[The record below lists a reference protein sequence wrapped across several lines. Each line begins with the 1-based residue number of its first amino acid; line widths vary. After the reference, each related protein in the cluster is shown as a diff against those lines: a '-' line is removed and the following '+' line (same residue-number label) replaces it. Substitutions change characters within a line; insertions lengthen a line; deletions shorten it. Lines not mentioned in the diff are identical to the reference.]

1 MKEAING
8 RQRFNGTHSIR
19 EAIRMQLGRQS
30 TVVNGSAGTH
40 SPLWGH
46 STSIRCNHMQSIC
59 NQGHSYASTLIRRF
73 NPTRHTPALQAGK
86 SATASTVA
94 EALCCRR

>member
-1 MKEAING
+1 MREVING
-8 RQRFNGTHSIR
+8 RQRFNGTHLIR

-46 STSIRCNHMQSIC
+46 STLIRGNPYSIRGNQMQ
-59 NQGHSYASTLIRRF
+59 STLIRRF
-73 NPTRHTPALQAGK
+73 NPTRHTPALQAAK
-86 SATASTVA
+86 SATAST